1 MFQISSR
8 KCIGSLPGLN
18 VAVCLWRAD
27 ICEAAYWFAC
37 EHLSGIKKC
46 FSFAS
51 LVYLLN
57 FCIRR
62 SSCFRMPSRVLSQV
76 VIAGSWS
83 RLADCIIVK
92 AAIKLS

>member
-1 MFQISSR
+1 MLLFACGEQIFVKR
-8 KCIGSLPGLN
+8 LIG
-18 VAVCLWRAD
+18 
-27 ICEAAYWFAC
+27 FAC